1 MKYHRFQM
9 IFFAND
15 HLLDSG
21 LVMLFSGY
29 LHLENSAQKFCYLVN
44 LNASPQLAH
53 LTASYKPTIA
63 NNVVVVFDTRKG
75 FQLNW

>member
-44 LNASPQLAH
+44 LNTSPQLAH

-63 NNVVVVFDTRKG
+63 NNVVVVFETRKG
-75 FQLNW
+75 NQLNW